1 MKRREATQ
9 WGMQNER
16 EGSRRKIK
24 FIMSHVTLP
33 AQNAEV
39 VIALADGK
47 ADLITLNVKTVY
59 LRRVCLRLRDYGKAI

>member
-16 EGSRRKIK
+16 EGSRRKNK

-39 VIALADGK
+39 VIAFG
-47 ADLITLNVKTVY
+47 
-59 LRRVCLRLRDYGKAI
+59 